1 MNLNKA
7 WGILKENGFKETTKR
22 NQILEIFE
30 GDERYLTAR
39 DILDVMQKDYPSM
52 SYDTVYRNL
61 ATFVSLDILEA
72 TELSGEKHFRM
83 HCESDHHHHH
93 FICMDCGKIKEI
105 PLCPMDLLGTALP
118 AYEIDNHKFEI
129 YGKCPECK

>member
-1 MNLNKA
+1 MNLEKA
-7 WGILKENGFKETTKR
+7 WGILKEQGYKETTKR
-22 NQILEIFE
+22 NQILEIFD

-61 ATFVSLDILEA
+61 ATFVSLDILEE
-72 TELSGEKHFRM
+72 TELSGERHFRM

-105 PLCPMDLLGTALP
+105 PLCPMDLLGSALP

-129 YGKCPECK
+129 YGRCPDCK